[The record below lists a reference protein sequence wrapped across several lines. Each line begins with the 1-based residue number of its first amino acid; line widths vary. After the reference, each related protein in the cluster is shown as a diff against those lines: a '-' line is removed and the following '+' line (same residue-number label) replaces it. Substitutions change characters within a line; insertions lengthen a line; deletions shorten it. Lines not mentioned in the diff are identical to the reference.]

1 MKKFFILLFL
11 MAIGTTVNAQWLE
24 TSSSTNLG
32 YIRTNGYY
40 MNSTNSSY
48 YTEDGVLYAGW
59 NETYQNVDHKYDFLV
74 KYPAS
79 KQNTSF
85 TVPAGTE
92 RICRGAFQGNKF
104 LQTIRIP
111 STLEYIGDNAFDGCE
126 SLRSIEVY
134 EVSSSIQ
141 AVEMDDNTEKKE
153 IGRYNINGVK
163 VEEKDGG
170 IQIILYSDG
179 SADKV
184 LEQP

>member
-1 MKKFFILLFL
+1 
-11 MAIGTTVNAQWLE
+11 MAIGTSVYGQALE
-24 TSSSTNLG
+24 SSSGSFSG
-32 YIRTNGYY
+32 YVKADAGDGQ
-40 MNSTNSSY
+40 Y
-48 YTEDGVLYAGW
+48 YTEDGVLYL
-59 NETYQNVDHKYDFLV
+59 KYKPNSTGEGQYCYLV

-85 TVPAGTE
+85 SIPAGTY

-104 LQTIRIP
+104 IQTIRIP
-111 STLEYIGDNAFDGCE
+111 STVKYIGDNAFDGCE
-126 SLRSIEVY
+126 SLKTIEVY
-134 EVSSSIQ
+134 QASSAIPD
-141 AVEMDDNTEKKE
+141 VEMDEDIEKKE

-179 SADKV
+179 SAEKV

>member
-1 MKKFFILLFL
+1 MKKFLILLFL
-11 MAIGTTVNAQWLE
+11 MAIGTSVYAQSLE
-24 TSSSTNLG
+24 TSSNTNLG
-32 YIRTNGYY
+32 YIVSAYKGDKNTLY
-40 MNSTNSSY
+40 S
-48 YTEDGVLYAGW
+48 EDGVLFVGSKSGS
-59 NETYQNVDHKYDFLV
+59 KYYFLV

-79 KQNTSF
+79 KQATSF
-85 TVPAGTE
+85 TIPAGTG

-111 STLEYIGDNAFDGCE
+111 SSVLYIGDNAFDGCE
-126 SLRSIEVY
+126 SLKSIEVY
-134 EVSSSIQ
+134 EASSAIP
-141 AVEMDDNTEKKE
+141 AVEMDEDIEKKE

-179 SADKV
+179 SAEKV